1 MPIRTESELT
11 PAVLAVMNRT
21 ADPRLREI
29 LVAMVKHLHAFVREV
44 RLSEAEFREATA
56 VLNEIGQLQ
65 TDSHNEFV
73 LMAGSLGVSSLVC
86 LINNGDKGQTE
97 TSQSLLGPFWRLNSP
112 RVENGGTIIRSETPG
127 TPLFVHAKVIDR
139 DGKPVAGAE
148 VDVWHASPVGLY
160 ENQDPDQ
167 AEMNLRGKLT
177 TNEEGRFWFRTVKMV
192 GYPIPVDGV
201 VGRLLKAQGRH
212 PYRPAHLHALIFKHG
227 YKTLISQV
235 FDPSD
240 PNIDSDV
247 QFGVTAALTGD
258 FVRHEEPHP
267 SDADVAG
274 PWFSLDYTYV
284 MERGEAALPR
294 PPIK

>member
-1 MPIRTESELT
+1 MVIRTQEDVT
-11 PAVLAVMNRT
+11 AAVLEVMEQT
-21 ADPRLREI
+21 ADDRLREI
-29 LVAMVKHLHAFVREV
+29 LTALVKHLHAFVREV
-44 RLSEAEFREATA
+44 RLTEPEFREATA

-73 LMAGSLGVSSLVC
+73 LMSGSLGVSTLVC
-86 LINNGDKGQTE
+86 LLNNGDQGQTE

-112 RVENGGTIIRSETPG
+112 RVENGGTIIRSDTPG
-127 TPLFVHAKVIDR
+127 SPLFVHAQVVDAEGRSI
-139 DGKPVAGAE
+139 AGAE

-167 AEMNLRGKLT
+167 AEMNLRGKFT
-177 TNEEGRFWFRTVKMV
+177 TDTDGRFWFSTVKMV

-201 VGRLLKAQGRH
+201 VGRLLNTQGRH
-212 PYRPAHLHALIFKHG
+212 PYRPAHLHALIFKEG

-247 QFGVTAALTGD
+247 QFGVTSALTGD
-258 FVRHEEPHP
+258 FVRHDEPHP
-267 SDADVAG
+267 DDPNVNA
-274 PWFSLDYTYV
+274 PWFSLEYTYV
-284 MERGEAALPR
+284 MEPGEAVLPR
-294 PPIK
+294 APIK

>member
-1 MPIRTESELT
+1 MVIKTESDLT

-21 ADPRLREI
+21 EDPRLREI

-44 RLSEAEFREATA
+44 RLTEVEFREATA
-56 VLNEIGQLQ
+56 MLNEIGRLH
-65 TDSHNEFV
+65 TDQHNEFV

-86 LINNGDKGQTE
+86 LLNNGDRGQTE

-112 RVENGGTIIRSETPG
+112 RIENGGTIIRSETPG
-127 TPLFVHAKVIDR
+127 TPLFVHAKVVDR
-139 DGKPVAGAE
+139 DGKPIAGAE

-167 AEMNLRGKLT
+167 AEMNLRGKFMT
-177 TNEEGRFWFRTVKMV
+177 DEQGRFWFRTVKMV

-258 FVRHEEPHP
+258 FIRHEEPHP
-267 SDADVAG
+267 TEADIPG

-284 MERGEAALPR
+284 MEPGEAVLPR